1 MVGWKDKAS
10 ANRKHIEETEKIFT
24 SVTDG
29 LKGIYRQ
36 KIRPLEV
43 YYNFGEAHSP
53 LLKDSDIEAK
63 PMVLLLGQYSTGKT
77 TFIRTLL
84 GSDFPGMHIGPEPT
98 TDRFMAV
105 MFGPE
110 DRVVP
115 GNTAVMQ
122 EEKPFSAL
130 SRFGGGFLNK
140 FQVSTINNPLLE
152 KITLVD
158 TPGVLSGEK
167 QRLGRSY
174 DFPLIVEWFAE
185 RANVILL
192 LFDAFKLDISDE
204 FKSIMGSLKG
214 HEDKM
219 RIVLNKADAISAQ
232 QLQRVYGALMW
243 SLSRVFQTPEVVRV
257 CMGSFKDTPLQCDD
271 TRKLLEADM
280 GDLLSELMA
289 LPRNGALRQLNDLL
303 KRAKLAR
310 IHAIIISSLK
320 EEMPALFGKESKQAE
335 LIQNLPAIFKKIQQK
350 HGFHNSD
357 FPNVARMQEWLKL
370 VDFTKFPKP
379 DPRLMTLL
387 DEALNTDIPKLM
399 NQFPMEQAKSA
410 ETMNPFMED
419 TDPNFWMHFEGID
432 KSKYA
437 PTFQGL
443 GPENN
448 KLSGKVLKKFFV
460 ESGLPV
466 PVLSKVWSL
475 SDLDKDGFLDAD
487 EFTLAMHLV
496 ECLKVHN
503 IQLPET
509 LPPTLVPPSKKST
522 L

>member
-1 MVGWKDKAS
+1 MGWKDNT
-10 ANRKHIEETEKIFT
+10 NRKQQEETQKIFT

-29 LKGIYRQ
+29 LKTIYKQ

-43 YYNFGEAHSP
+43 HYSFGEAHSA
-53 LLKDSDIEAK
+53 LLKDSDIEAR

-84 GSDFPGMHIGPEPT
+84 ERDFPGMHIGPEPT

-105 MFGPE
+105 MHGPE
-110 DRVVP
+110 DRTVP

-122 EEKPFSAL
+122 EDKPFSAL
-130 SRFGGGFLNK
+130 SRFGTGFLNK
-140 FQVSTINNPLLE
+140 FQVATLNAPLLE
-152 KITLVD
+152 KITLID

-174 DFPLIVEWFAE
+174 DYPQIVEWFAE

-204 FKSIMGSLKG
+204 FKSIMESLKG

-219 RIVLNKADAISAQ
+219 RIVLNKSDQCSNQ

-243 SLSRVFQTPEVVRV
+243 SLSRVFKTPEVVRV
-257 CMGSFKDTPLQCDD
+257 CMGSFKDTPLQCED

-310 IHAIIISSLK
+310 IHALLVTSLR
-320 EEMPALFGKESKQAE
+320 EEMPAVFGKESKQNE
-335 LIQNLPAIFKKIQQK
+335 LIANLPAFYKRVQQK
-350 HGFHNSD
+350 HNLHQSD
-357 FPNVARMQEWLKL
+357 FPPVERFREWLKL
-370 VDFTKFPKP
+370 VDFSKFPKL
-379 DPRLMTLL
+379 DQRLMAQL
-387 DEALNTDIPKLM
+387 DEALTNDIPKLM
-399 NQFPMEQAKSA
+399 HQFPMEQQQPK
-410 ETMNPFMED
+410 ETLNPFMED
-419 TDPNFWMHFEGID
+419 TDPNFWMYFEGID
-432 KSKYA
+432 KARYSN
-437 PTFQGL
+437 TFFGMN
-443 GPENN
+443 PENG
-448 KLSGKVLKKFFV
+448 KLNGKALKPFFV
-460 ESGLPV
+460 GSGLPV
-466 PVLSKVWSL
+466 PTLSKLWVL
-475 SDLDKDGFLDAD
+475 ADIDKDGFLDQD
-487 EFTLAMHLV
+487 EFILAMHLV
-496 ECLKVHN
+496 DCIKNHSVP
-503 IQLPET
+503 LPDS
-509 LPPTLVPPSKKST
+509 LPSSLIPQSKKSS